1 MTLEFTKEIGPR
13 ISAAVAQYW
22 SSRSRQEDRQ
32 RSAGR
37 RDQGSRGAVTG
48 GAQMDGFVELFR
60 DIAISVGIS
69 QDDVFSRKSIDLP
82 GYFRPAKKWDL
93 IIVSRGKLLAVIEA
107 KSQVG
112 PSFGNNFNN
121 RTEEA
126 MGSAHDLWTAYREGK
141 FGDSMQPWVGYFFM
155 IEDCEKS
162 RVQVSVT
169 ESHFKVFP
177 EFVNTSYTRRYE
189 IFCTKLMRER
199 LYTRAALLTS
209 TMSDGL
215 NGKYAEPSSDL
226 SIELFV
232 RSLAAHLSSVE
243 R

>member
-1 MTLEFTKEIGPR
+1 
-13 ISAAVAQYW
+13 
-22 SSRSRQEDRQ
+22 
-32 RSAGR
+32 
-37 RDQGSRGAVTG
+37 
-48 GAQMDGFVELFR
+48 MDGFVELFR

-69 QDDVFSRKSIDLP
+69 QTDVFSRKSVDLP
-82 GYFRPAKKWDL
+82 GYYRPSKKWDL
-93 IIVSRGKLLAVIEA
+93 VIVCKDRLLAVIEA

-126 MGSAHDLWTAYREGK
+126 MGSAHDLWTAFREGK
-141 FGDSMQPWVGYFFM
+141 FGVSMQPWVGYFFM
-155 IEDCEKS
+155 MEDCESS
-162 RVQVSVT
+162 REPVGVM

-177 EFVNTSYTRRYE
+177 EFVNASYIRRYE

-209 TMSDGL
+209 TMSEGL
-215 NGKYAEPSSDL
+215 NGKYTEPSSDL
-226 SIELFV
+226 SFGLFV
-232 RSLAAHLSSVE
+232 RSLAAHLTSVE